1 MKKRNL
7 AVDELIDNKTKLIST
22 SKLCELLAP
31 YYKKSTVRE
40 YLYSERFPF
49 SAVRIGH
56 RNFVSKTK
64 AENFAAKKAAELA
77 AAEAEAEA

>member
-1 MKKRNL
+1 MAKSQI

-22 SKLCELLAP
+22 AKLCELLAP
-31 YYKKSTVRE
+31 YYKPRTIRA
-40 YLYSERFPF
+40 YLKDGKLPF
-49 SAVRIGH
+49 AAVRIGH